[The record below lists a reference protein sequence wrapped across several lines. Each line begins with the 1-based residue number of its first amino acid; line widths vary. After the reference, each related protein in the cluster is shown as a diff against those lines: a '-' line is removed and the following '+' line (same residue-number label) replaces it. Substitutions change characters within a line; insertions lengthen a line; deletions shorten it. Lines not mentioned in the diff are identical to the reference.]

1 MSASA
6 PTPTHPSTHS
16 ASDSA
21 PVSAGRLHTFWMPF
35 SASGDFCAKPRM
47 VAGAEGMY
55 CRDADGRKLIDSS
68 AGLWCCNAGHC
79 REPIARAIAEQA
91 AELDFAPTFQFGHPK
106 VYEFTERLAQWFPD
120 GMNTV
125 FLSNSG
131 SEAVDSALK
140 IALAYQRIR
149 GKGEK
154 VVLVGRERGY
164 HGVGF
169 GGISVGGIVK
179 NRMWFGNRLPFVDH
193 LPHTHG
199 ISDNLFSRGQP
210 KHGADR
216 ADALLDIIALHDASS
231 IAAVI
236 VEPVAGSTGVLPPPI
251 GYLERLR
258 EICDAHD
265 ILLIFDE
272 VITAFGR
279 LGTKTAAEFFGVT
292 PDMTTFAKGSTSGT
306 VPLGGVVARDEIRQ
320 AFLESVNQRA
330 AIDLFHGYTYSGH
343 PLACAAGIATLKL
356 YDDEGLVEKANKLA
370 PYFEKQVHSLRDCP
384 NVVDIR
390 NIGLMG
396 AVELAPIPGKPGERA
411 YEAMTRCFHDH
422 EMMLRVAGEVIALS
436 PPLIAERKHIDEIV
450 GKLRAVLADLP

>member
-1 MSASA
+1 MSS
-6 PTPTHPSTHS
+6 PT
-16 ASDSA
+16 AEFKN
-21 PVSAGRLHTFWMPF
+21 FWMPF
-35 SASGDFCAKPRM
+35 SASGDFMAHPRM
-47 VAGAEGMY
+47 VSAAEGMH
-55 CRDADGRKLIDSS
+55 CRDADGRMLIDSS

-79 REPIARAIAEQA
+79 REPIVRAIAEQA

-106 VYEFTERLAQWFPD
+106 VFEFTARLAEWFPE
-120 GMNTV
+120 GMNSI

-154 VVLVGRERGY
+154 ITLVGRQRGY

-179 NRMWFGNRLPFVDH
+179 NRMWFANRLPFVDH

-199 ISDNLFSRGQP
+199 IPENRFAKGQP
-210 KHGADR
+210 QHGKER
-216 ADALLDIIALHDASS
+216 ADALLDIIALHDAAS

-236 VEPVAGSTGVLPPPI
+236 VEPVAGSTGVLPPPA
-251 GYLERLR
+251 GYLQRLR

-279 LGTKTAAEFFGVT
+279 LGARTASEFFGVK
-292 PDMTTFAKGSTSGT
+292 PDMITFAKGATSGT
-306 VPLGGVVARDEIRQ
+306 VPLGGVAVRDDIRQ
-320 AFLESVNQRA
+320 AFLDSVDQRA

-343 PLACAAGIATLKL
+343 PLACAAGVATLKL
-356 YDDEGLVEKANKLA
+356 YEDEKLLENATALIPHFEEMAHSMRGLPHV
-370 PYFEKQVHSLRDCP
+370 S
-384 NVVDIR
+384 DIR

-396 AVELAPIPGKPGERA
+396 AVELESIPGRPGERA
-411 YEAMTRCFHDH
+411 YDAMTRCFHRHD
-422 EMMLRVAGEVIALS
+422 MMLRVAGDVIALS
-436 PPLIAERKHIDEIV
+436 PPLIATQSHLDEI
-450 GKLRAVLADLP
+450 GEKLRKVLNELP

>member
-1 MSASA
+1 MSTA
-6 PTPTHPSTHS
+6 PQT
-16 ASDSA
+16 AN
-21 PVSAGRLHTFWMPF
+21 FWMPF
-35 SASGDFCAKPRM
+35 SASADFRDNPR
-47 VAGAEGMY
+47 VVSSAEGMY
-55 CRDADGRKLIDSS
+55 CRDADGRRLIDSS

-79 REPIARAIAEQA
+79 RAPIVQAIARQA

-106 VYEFTERLAQWFPD
+106 VFEFTAKLAEWFP
-120 GMNTV
+120 GEMNTI

-169 GGISVGGIVK
+169 GGIAVGGIVK

-199 ISDNLFSRGQP
+199 IPENRFAKGQP
-210 KHGADR
+210 AHGKER

-236 VEPVAGSTGVLPPPI
+236 VEPVAGSTGVLPPPA

-279 LGTKTAAEFFGVT
+279 LGTRTGAEFFGVT
-292 PDMTTFAKGSTSGT
+292 PDLITFAKGSTSGT
-306 VPLGGVVARDEIRQ
+306 VPLGGVAARDDIRQ
-320 AFLESVNQRA
+320 AFLDSVNQRA

-343 PLACAAGIATLKL
+343 PLACAAGIATLQL
-356 YDDEGLVEKANKLA
+356 YEDEGLLENAQKLI
-370 PYFEKQVHSLRDCP
+370 PLFEEMVHSLSDLP
-384 NVVDIR
+384 NIADLR

-396 AVELAPIPGKPGERA
+396 AVELEPMPGKPGERA
-411 YEAMTRCFHDH
+411 YEAMTRCFHRHD
-422 EMMLRVAGEVIALS
+422 MMLRVAGDVIALS
-436 PPLIAERKHIDEIV
+436 PPLIAEESHLEEIF
-450 GKLRAVLADLP
+450 GKLRKALADLP